1 MTLEHQSGHMSDLVA
16 IAHAQ
21 PQMPVTALDPQVIAA
36 VAVLRA
42 RCGTFIASG
51 MTGDLTAADCN
62 RMEDALEEMAEAV
75 RDLAKTLL
83 HREVRPADSDR

>member
-1 MTLEHQSGHMSDLVA
+1 MTLERQAGHVPDLVA

-21 PQMPVTALDPQVIAA
+21 PRMPVTALDPQVIAA

-51 MTGDLTAADCN
+51 MTGHLTAADCN

-75 RDLAKTLL
+75 RDLAETLL
-83 HREVRPADSDR
+83 RREVLPPDSDR